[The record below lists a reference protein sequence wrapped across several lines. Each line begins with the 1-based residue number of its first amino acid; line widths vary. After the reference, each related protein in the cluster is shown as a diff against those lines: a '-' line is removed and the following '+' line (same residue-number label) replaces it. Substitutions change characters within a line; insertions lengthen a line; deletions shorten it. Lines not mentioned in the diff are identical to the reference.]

1 MEKFDLTGKLVD
13 CSELIE
19 MEHGEVI
26 FNTVKETC
34 KGVDDHDKGQFE
46 NLKTWPGLSLSRFD
60 YVFSLTSIG
69 KNHEIIK
76 PVDVLGVHLMNA
88 LKDGA
93 KMVMPGDII
102 PRFTGCWKFYFDT
115 GKVSTLEVNSYV
127 PGNDGIIAYRAASI
141 EPAKPADITPEG
153 TERIFTS
160 NEPHALPVFM
170 KLVYNPTLI
179 QNYEFVINEWV
190 IQADQ
195 HDMSKKWD
203 KAKVLETNISVNK
216 AKEKHGVPPMTNRL
230 MESKIL
236 AEKVGT
242 SAQDIIK
249 AGLGHIGDRAATYD
263 KPEGERSMAAT
274 VAAFN
279 AVTDGVMDTE
289 EKGWIFMVLLKI
301 VRSQQGNFKLDNYE
315 DGSAYFGLAGEA
327 ASKERSKP

>member
-19 MEHGEVI
+19 MEYGEVI
-26 FNTVKETC
+26 FNAVKEMC
-34 KGVDDHDKGQFE
+34 KGVNDGSMGQFKK
-46 NLKTWPGLSLSRFD
+46 LGLYEFPCLTLSEYNSFMFAD
-60 YVFSLTSIG
+60 LEHKKY
-69 KNHEIIK
+69 KIIK
-76 PVDVLGVHLMNA
+76 PIDVLGVYLMSA
-88 LKDGA
+88 LKSGA
-93 KMVMPGDII
+93 TLVKPGDII
-102 PRFTGCWKFYFDT
+102 SSGKYKLYWRNDT
-115 GKVSTLEVNSYV
+115 ESTDINTQYSIINPDV
-127 PGNDGIIAYRAASI
+127 IAYKLI
-141 EPAKPADITPEG
+141 NPEPAKPADITPEG

-170 KLVYNPTLI
+170 KLGHDFQI
-179 QNYEFVINEWV
+179 QNYEFVINKWV
-190 IQADQ
+190 TQADQ
-195 HDMSKKWD
+195 HDMVKKWD
-203 KAKVLETNISVNK
+203 SAR
-216 AKEKHGVPPMTNRL
+216 RL
-230 MESKIL
+230 PVMPCVSIESKIL

-279 AVTDGVMDTE
+279 AVTGHKITE
-289 EKGWIFMVLLKI
+289 EQGWHFMTILKI